1 MEIKEW
7 HIALQQELNKIN
19 SALYDVLLPQEIDL
33 AFNKNIMMFVNQR
46 YSSKSNR
53 KQEGFEQSQKR
64 IDDLKSL
71 VKVKKDVALRGISF
85 TPYLSPEERT
95 VFILPDNYLYKVA
108 TRLQTSTK
116 GCSTSFIPQ
125 TEEVTYYIYGFN
137 LAGITNYSSFY
148 IKNPDGV
155 KVFTENSGLGAYTT
169 DDYGIFKNIVLDEC
183 NAFYKTTNTVFYENF
198 FSYTK
203 KNHLLFV
210 TTTPGTFKYY
220 NGSAEVNLTLLSTIV
235 DSKYPTQGTVIV
247 TSDKQVTHDTVYAL
261 QADPFN
267 ETTEDFPLS
276 FFENDLYYTLNETNK
291 FVVSN
296 VEMTYICKPRTV
308 SYYGNIS
315 CDLPEHTHQ
324 EIISMTAQYFLEEFE
339 AGRQQTHKETVLTT
353 E

>member
-125 TEEVTYYIYGFN
+125 TEDIHFR
-137 LAGITNYSSFY
+137 SPPSR
-148 IKNPDGV
+148 
-155 KVFTENSGLGAYTT
+155 
-169 DDYGIFKNIVLDEC
+169 
-183 NAFYKTTNTVFYENF
+183 
-198 FSYTK
+198 
-203 KNHLLFV
+203 
-210 TTTPGTFKYY
+210 
-220 NGSAEVNLTLLSTIV
+220 
-235 DSKYPTQGTVIV
+235 
-247 TSDKQVTHDTVYAL
+247 
-261 QADPFN
+261 N
-267 ETTEDFPLS
+267 EIL
-276 FFENDLYYTLNETNK
+276 
-291 FVVSN
+291 
-296 VEMTYICKPRTV
+296 
-308 SYYGNIS
+308 
-315 CDLPEHTHQ
+315 
-324 EIISMTAQYFLEEFE
+324 
-339 AGRQQTHKETVLTT
+339 
-353 E
+353 